1 MAFLVAK
8 DPKDEERRVLAPIK
22 NNLAKAPKSLMFEL
36 EGTESGAVR
45 VEWLGE
51 TEVSAKELLATSQPE
66 ENAGALS
73 EAIEF
78 LNDVLCDGP
87 VATGRV
93 KKVAKDAGISERT
106 LARAKKK
113 LGVKS
118 YREGERGGRG
128 KGQWLW
134 KLPVVDLVEDD
145 RGYHRAAKDAEPA
158 LNSNNGILNHKEGHE
173 EREFRV
179 DREGSLR
186 MPHAGNEPVKDAR
199 SVKDA
204 RVPALEQS
212 GGLNHGGV
220 PSMRPSALTTRH
232 SGCSLDVR

>member
-1 MAFLVAK
+1 MWARMGGWLWSWSMLECWRKGVEWKEAECQRGHRI
-8 DPKDEERRVLAPIK
+8 PDERCMCGLWAY
-22 NNLAKAPKSLMFEL
+22 NNL
-36 EGTESGAVR
+36 
-45 VEWLGE
+45 
-51 TEVSAKELLATSQPE
+51 
-66 ENAGALS
+66 
-73 EAIEF
+73 EAME
-78 LNDVLCDGP
+78 
-87 VATGRV
+87 
-93 KKVAKDAGISERT
+93 KD
-106 LARAKKK
+106 
-113 LGVKS
+113 LGVAM
-118 YREGERGGRG
+118 RGARGE
-128 KGQWLW
+128 GQWLW

-145 RGYHRAAKDAEPA
+145 KGYHRAAKDAEPA